1 MHLLNKPYG
10 QNKKMGNTK
19 KSFARKLPTFTL
31 LFFLITGGLATLVLS
46 LQLNSITT
54 QQQTHLGQVL
64 ASQLAKAVNN
74 PMMHQDKLSLQVEV
88 DEISNN
94 EGVLY
99 GAVYDATNHLLV
111 ESQHTNNIVG
121 EKTLYTNPITIEN
134 AIAGYVSV
142 QLDPHFFASQVK
154 TLRLTF
160 ILLWIAVT
168 ATLIFLSFKLGKQLS
183 GRLGHI
189 IQQLPGESEN
199 MDELSSLEQRVKPLL
214 ATRKKLDEPQ
224 PIDQQIKHSALL
236 AMICKNLPRL
246 ESLVN
251 KEHFELVMA
260 QLDFLIDDA
269 AALYGAKRLS
279 ADRCSIHLEFTGQ
292 DAQSD
297 HPLRALYCATAIQT
311 LSKQLLDKQGVQLEL
326 ASAISQGVHQ
336 LSASQVLNERNHQE
350 QVKAL
355 HNLLEKAVHG
365 EILLDKDTSEHT
377 ALEDINLSPLAN
389 DSPLFRVE
397 KLHENGEKLVT
408 QQLALLTRNL

>member
-1 MHLLNKPYG
+1 
-10 QNKKMGNTK
+10 
-19 KSFARKLPTFTL
+19 
-31 LFFLITGGLATLVLS
+31 
-46 LQLNSITT
+46 
-54 QQQTHLGQVL
+54 
-64 ASQLAKAVNN
+64 
-74 PMMHQDKLSLQVEV
+74 
-88 DEISNN
+88 
-94 EGVLY
+94 
-99 GAVYDATNHLLV
+99 
-111 ESQHTNNIVG
+111 
-121 EKTLYTNPITIEN
+121 
-134 AIAGYVSV
+134 
-142 QLDPHFFASQVK
+142 
-154 TLRLTF
+154 
-160 ILLWIAVT
+160 
-168 ATLIFLSFKLGKQLS
+168 
-183 GRLGHI
+183 
-189 IQQLPGESEN
+189 
-199 MDELSSLEQRVKPLL
+199 
-214 ATRKKLDEPQ
+214 
-224 PIDQQIKHSALL
+224 
-236 AMICKNLPRL
+236 MICKNLPRL